1 MKKIS
6 RRNMMQISGLSAIAS
21 LITAPAF
28 SNAAIKGKSSGNKLK
43 IIVAG
48 AHPDDP
54 ESGCGGTMAL
64 FAAEGHEVVS
74 AYLTRGEG
82 GIQGKSN
89 DEAAKIRT
97 EEALKA
103 CRILNARAEF
113 LGQIDGNCEITRVR
127 YTEIYNFF
135 KRENPDIVF
144 THWPI
149 DSHRDHRICSLLV
162 YDAWLKLEK
171 KYALYYF
178 EVDSGIQTQN
188 FSPSNYIDIGSV
200 IKQKSAAC
208 MIHAS
213 QNPEDW
219 YENIHRKMEK
229 FRGLEFNCEY
239 AEAFVRHNQN
249 PATFIPVHSD

>member
-1 MKKIS
+1 MMKIT
-6 RRNMMQISGLSAIAS
+6 GLTAAGS
-21 LITAPAF
+21 LIGISAF
-28 SNAAIKGKSSGNKLK
+28 SNDSAKSKSSSGKLK

-82 GIQGKSN
+82 GIVGKSN
-89 DEAAKIRT
+89 EEAAKIRT
-97 EEALKA
+97 EEALNA
-103 CRILNARAEF
+103 CKIINARAEF
-113 LGQIDGNCEITRVR
+113 LGQIDGSSEITKDR
-127 YTEIYNFF
+127 YTDVYNFF

-149 DSHRDHRICSLLV
+149 DTHRDHRICSILV
-162 YDAWLKLEK
+162 YDAWLKLGK

-178 EVDSGIQTQN
+178 EVESGIQTQN
-188 FSPSNYIDIGSV
+188 FSPSTYIDIGSV
-200 IKQKSAAC
+200 IKQKTAAC
-208 MIHAS
+208 MAHSS

-249 PATFIPVHSD
+249 PSSSISRQF